1 MRKGDIEKVI
11 DSLDKPYM
19 EARRSISYL
28 LGRFGRE
35 AEINPR
41 IYSSADLAKL
51 FQVLDELANKK
62 DETPAADTARESRN

>member
-51 FQVLDELANKK
+51 FHELENLSKK
-62 DETPAADTARESRN
+62 DETPTADTARESSN

>member
-1 MRKGDIEKVI
+1 MRAGDIAKVI

-51 FQVLDELANKK
+51 FQELENLSKK
-62 DETPAADTARESRN
+62 DETPAADTARESSN